1 MKIIYFSRNT
11 QIEPASRYRIYQFL
25 PFLAGRGV
33 KAEVQPLFREFYF
46 WVLSLPRPFKIIFQI
61 LYCPYRFAVRAFRL
75 LRAPAADL
83 VIIKDQLFPYLPWG
97 IEKFFAPAGKAVGI
111 DLDDAV
117 FLTPGQGRKL
127 EKVLGWA
134 GFVIAGNKYLSDY
147 ASRHNRKVY
156 LVPTVVNTERIQ
168 ARTDWKI
175 RDYRG
180 VVTIGWIGLAY
191 NLHYLQD
198 LEEALAELSQKFRIV
213 LKVVSSRGVKMRGVN
228 VVHKKWSLA
237 GEDDEVQSFDLGIM
251 PLRDDEWS
259 RGKCGL
265 KLIQDMA
272 AGVPVVA
279 SPVGVNAEIVRDG
292 QNGFW
297 ARNPAEWVEKLAILC
312 QNEDLR
318 RDFGSQGRE
327 TVEKSFSLSAWAPKL
342 EEIYQSV
349 VTTQVQGSKFKV
361 QG

>member
-1 MKIIYFSRNT
+1 MKIFYFSRNVE
-11 QIEPASRYRIYQFL
+11 IEPASRYRIYQYL
-25 PFLAGRGV
+25 PFLTERGV
-33 KAEVQPLFREFYF
+33 RVEIQPLFREFYF
-46 WVLSLPRPFKIIFQI
+46 WILSLPRPLKIIFQI

-83 VIIKDQLFPYLPWG
+83 VIIKDQLFPYLPYLV
-97 IEKFFAPAGKAVGI
+97 EKIFAPAGKVVGV

-117 FLTPGQGRKL
+117 FLTPGQGRKM
-127 EKVLGWA
+127 EKVLGGA
-134 GFVIAGNKYLSDY
+134 GFVMVGNKYLSDF
-147 ASRHNRKVY
+147 AARHNRKVY
-156 LVPTVVNTERIQ
+156 LVPTVVNTERIRP
-168 ARTDWKI
+168 RTDWKI
-175 RDYRG
+175 RDSRG

-228 VVHKKWSLA
+228 VVFKKWSLA
-237 GEDDEVQSFDLGIM
+237 GEDDEVQSFDIGIM

-265 KLIQDMA
+265 KLIQYMA

-297 ARNPAEWVEKLAILC
+297 ARNRAEWVEKLAILC
-312 QNEDLR
+312 QNEEIR
-318 RDFGSQGRE
+318 RGFGGQGRE
-327 TVEKSFSLSAWAPKL
+327 TVEKSFSLSVWAPKL
-342 EEIYQSV
+342 DEIYQSV
-349 VTTQVQGSKFKV
+349 YRDKCQEPGGFD
-361 QG
+361 GL

>member
-11 QIEPASRYRIYQFL
+11 RIEPASRYRIYQFL
-25 PFLAGRGV
+25 PSLTARGIKV
-33 KAEVQPLFREFYF
+33 EVQPLFREFYF
-46 WVLSLPRPFKIIFQI
+46 RILGLPRPLKILFQI
-61 LYCPYRFAVRAFRL
+61 FYCPYRFAVRAFRL

-97 IEKFFAPAGKAVGI
+97 LEKFFTPAGKAVGI

-127 EKVLGWA
+127 EKVLEAA
-134 GFVIAGNKYLSDY
+134 GLVIVGNKYLSEF
-147 ASRHNRKVY
+147 AARHNRKVF
-156 LVPTVVNTERIQ
+156 LVPTVVDTERIR

-175 RDYRG
+175 RDPRG

-198 LEEALAELSQKFRIV
+198 LEEALAELSQKFRIA
-213 LKVVSSRGVKMRGVN
+213 LKVVSSRGVKMRGVS
-228 VVHKKWSLA
+228 VDCRRWSLA
-237 GEDDEVQSFDLGIM
+237 GEDDEVQGFDIGIM

-265 KLIQDMA
+265 KLLQYMA

-297 ARNPAEWVEKLAILC
+297 ARNRAEWVEKLAILC
-312 QNEDLR
+312 QNEDIR
-318 RDFGSQGRE
+318 KGFGSRGRE

-342 EEIYQSV
+342 YEIYQSV
-349 VTTQVQGSKFKV
+349 VNTQVQSSKFKV